1 MRLTDFSLSHAQG
14 FGQGHGSGS
23 WYICKP
29 EMANL
34 CTHLLKGIDVR
45 CGMRVQAAIPQLGQG
60 LYEVIAENDSG
71 TLKSQGLFNFVLIC
85 TPPTQ
90 AERILADCQPSLCSI
105 PRSVVF
111 DPVWTVLVT
120 FDHPIFTPFDVLFVE
135 EDVCEPICSAFRESS
150 RYAAYDPMKD
160 MQKLHKAEKQS
171 IFYPDPP
178 QGPIWGGVPHAPHHR
193 NAPSITSYG
202 SPVDSWV
209 IHCSSDW
216 SRKNRTEI
224 AKQVAQVAIKA
235 FLRLLGLSSAPL
247 RLLVS
252 EAVS

>member
-1 MRLTDFSLSHAQG
+1 MVGKSALTSGEYVGFIPAINTQEEEVNIEAWIEDQPKTGAPAMRRGLGRDTGRDLGIFANQRW
-14 FGQGHGSGS
+14 Q
-23 WYICKP
+23 IC
-29 EMANL
+29 A
-34 CTHLLKGIDVR
+34 R
-45 CGMRVQAAIPQLGQG
+45 
-60 LYEVIAENDSG
+60 
-71 TLKSQGLFNFVLIC
+71 
-85 TPPTQ
+85 
-90 AERILADCQPSLCSI
+90 
-105 PRSVVF
+105 
-111 DPVWTVLVT
+111 
-120 FDHPIFTPFDVLFVE
+120 
-135 EDVCEPICSAFRESS
+135 
-150 RYAAYDPMKD
+150 